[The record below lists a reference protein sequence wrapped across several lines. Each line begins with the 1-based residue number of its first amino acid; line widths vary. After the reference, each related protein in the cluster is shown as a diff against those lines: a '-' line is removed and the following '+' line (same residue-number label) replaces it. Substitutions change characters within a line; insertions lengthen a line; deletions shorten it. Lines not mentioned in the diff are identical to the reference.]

1 MKSALTEMQNQ
12 YMKLS
17 YSERLFADYI
27 FANRDQIIHMPI
39 AELSQKVGIA
49 SSTVIAAIKK
59 IGFSGYRDFKLALAS
74 ELLDPINTQNFS
86 LNGVNT
92 TNLGLY
98 QQVVHVNTTILN
110 ESLQN
115 LSDIKFKEA
124 ASMLLQSDHIYIFGV
139 GTSGVLAREAY
150 DFLYRL
156 GFQST
161 SHEDLHYQRLSAN
174 RVTSDSTALLISQS
188 GVNKDIISLA
198 EVLYN
203 SPCKTIGIS
212 NYTGT
217 PFCKYADLML
227 APLTEPSNIHDN
239 NFSFRIPILCILETL
254 YYAIMEQLGDKKNPV
269 LSQNHQ
275 LVQDHSINPLK

>member
-1 MKSALTEMQNQ
+1 MILAIDMGNTNIVLGGIDEKQTYFIERVTTDQGRTDTEYAIHFKNILEMHHIQ
-12 YMKLS
+12 LS
-17 YSERLFADYI
+17 DIEGAI
-27 FANRDQIIHMPI
+27 
-39 AELSQKVGIA
+39 LS
-49 SSTVIAAIKK
+49 S
-59 IGFSGYRDFKLALAS
+59 
-74 ELLDPINTQNFS
+74 
-86 LNGVNT
+86 
-92 TNLGLY
+92 
-98 QQVVHVNTTILN
+98 VVPPLNTTILN

-161 SHEDLHYQRLSAN
+161 FHEDLHYQRLSAN

-203 SPCKTIGIS
+203 SPCKTIGVS

-217 PFCKYADLML
+217 PFCKYTDLML

-254 YYAIMEQLGDKKNPV
+254 YYAIMEQLGGKKNPV
-269 LSQNHQ
+269 LNQNHQ

>member
-39 AELSQKVGIA
+39 AELSQKIGIA

-59 IGFSGYRDFKLALAS
+59 IGFSGYRDFKLAMAS

-98 QQVVHVNTTILN
+98 QQVVHVN
-110 ESLQN
+110 
-115 LSDIKFKEA
+115 
-124 ASMLLQSDHIYIFGV
+124 IYIFGV

-161 SHEDLHYQRLSAN
+161 FHEDLHYQRLSAN

-203 SPCKTIGIS
+203 SPCKTIGVS

-217 PFCKYADLML
+217 PFCKYTDLML

-269 LSQNHQ
+269 LNQNHQ